1 MNNITQIL
9 DIKDSGIKVLAVK
22 ETTATRTVTIEKE
35 ITFHFCPVCGCRMYS
50 KGIYTRHVNHPIMQD
65 GLRLILEIK
74 QRRWRCSNNA
84 CGYTETDEFSFVDKN
99 RRNTNLSDILIVEA
113 FRNPEN
119 SAAQIARMHNVS
131 DTHAIRTF
139 ARYVNLNRRQLP
151 EAICIDEVFLNVHH
165 GYKYALVIQDFLTGE
180 SIDLV
185 ETRRKIKTESY
196 FLSIPLKE
204 RQRVKYVISD
214 MYKQYLEYTRLYFPN
229 AVSVIDAFHVIQTI
243 NFEFL
248 KYIRKLIRSIDEK
261 DHIEHQRRE
270 DEFHREL
277 DFKHSKDYF
286 LLKKYHGMLL
296 KNGRDLKIYT
306 QPKFNKFLGRM
317 MTTYDY
323 FEWMF
328 KIDPKLEH
336 LRDLKEVYILFNS
349 KYAGDPKGAAKAL
362 PQVIARYRSCEYEMY
377 HKVADMLEENFEA
390 VINSFIMLEK
400 HTGDKVRLSNGPIE
414 GLNRITKDM
423 KRIARGFRNFE
434 FIRQRFLFA
443 TRKNAQILGSPRK
456 LEETYLKAYIPEAND
471 NFDTFYDED
480 IEDDW
485 VAMDEDNY

>member
-214 MYKQYLEYTRLYFPN
+214 MYKQY
-229 AVSVIDAFHVIQTI
+229 
-243 NFEFL
+243 
-248 KYIRKLIRSIDEK
+248 
-261 DHIEHQRRE
+261 
-270 DEFHREL
+270 
-277 DFKHSKDYF
+277 
-286 LLKKYHGMLL
+286 
-296 KNGRDLKIYT
+296 
-306 QPKFNKFLGRM
+306 
-317 MTTYDY
+317 
-323 FEWMF
+323 
-328 KIDPKLEH
+328 
-336 LRDLKEVYILFNS
+336 
-349 KYAGDPKGAAKAL
+349 
-362 PQVIARYRSCEYEMY
+362 
-377 HKVADMLEENFEA
+377 
-390 VINSFIMLEK
+390 
-400 HTGDKVRLSNGPIE
+400 
-414 GLNRITKDM
+414 
-423 KRIARGFRNFE
+423 
-434 FIRQRFLFA
+434 
-443 TRKNAQILGSPRK
+443 
-456 LEETYLKAYIPEAND
+456 PEAILP
-471 NFDTFYDED
+471 TSLSTKLHLQR
-480 IEDDW
+480 
-485 VAMDEDNY
+485 